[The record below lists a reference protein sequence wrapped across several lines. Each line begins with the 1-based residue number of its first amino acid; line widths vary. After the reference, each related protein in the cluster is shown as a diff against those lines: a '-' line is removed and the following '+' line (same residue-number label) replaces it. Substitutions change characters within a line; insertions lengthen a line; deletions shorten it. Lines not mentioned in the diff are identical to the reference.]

1 LQQRNEFLEAK
12 MARAMT
18 NGKTADA
25 EDLHAQIAAL
35 KSDLSALSNT
45 IADMGTARKDQIK
58 ASATDAAN
66 HLQAQGKAVMQDAQ
80 VAAGQAAE
88 KAQQSVRENPAA
100 AVGIATGLGFVLG
113 FLTARK

>member
-1 LQQRNEFLEAK
+1 

-18 NGKTADA
+18 NGTTSNA

-58 ASATDAAN
+58 ASAADAATQ
-66 HLQAQGKAVMQDAQ
+66 LQAQGKAVMQDAQ
-80 VAAGQAAE
+80 AMAGQAAE
-88 KAQQSVRENPAA
+88 KAQQSVRDNPAA